1 MTEIKFVQKRK
12 LFFIITG
19 ALLALSV
26 VALIT
31 SAVMFGGQALR
42 ISIDFSG
49 GTLFVLHFQETVQE
63 SALRDV
69 FAANDLSGA
78 IIQQLGV
85 PSDNMWQVRTRFVE
99 TDAVEKLIA
108 DLNAQVGTVDRQLS
122 NWNTV
127 EPTVGAEVAKQAA
140 LAVFVASAVVM
151 IFIWYS
157 FRRVPSSIRY
167 GVVTIVAMFVNV
179 FITLGFYALM
189 GIFQGWEADA
199 LFLTALLTVIGF
211 SVQDLIVV
219 FDRIRENI
227 PRYRGE
233 SFETVVNRSVLETI
247 TRSLA
252 TQLNAMF
259 VMVAILLFGG
269 ATIKP
274 FIAVMLVGMVSE
286 TYTSLCV
293 AVPLLVVWEERNP
306 HHNTRRPLAAV

>member
-1 MTEIKFVQKRK
+1 MTEIEFVQKRK
-12 LFFIITG
+12 LFFAITG
-19 ALLALSV
+19 ALLILSL
-26 VALIT
+26 VALIV
-31 SAVMFGGQALR
+31 SAVLFQGQALR

-49 GTLFVLHFQETVQE
+49 GTLFVLHFQGPVQE
-63 SALRDV
+63 SAIRDV
-69 FAANDLSGA
+69 FAANDLPGA

-85 PSDNMWQVRTRFVE
+85 AGDNMWQVRTRFVE
-99 TDAVEKLIA
+99 TDAVQKLLD

-140 LAVFVASAVVM
+140 LAVFVASAVVLV
-151 IFIWYS
+151 FIWYS

-167 GVVTIVAMFVNV
+167 GVVTIVAMLVNV
-179 FITLGFYALM
+179 VICLGFYALM
-189 GIFQGWEADA
+189 GILQGWEADA

-227 PRYRGE
+227 PRYRTE

-306 HHNTRRPLAAV
+306 HHTRRPFAAAH